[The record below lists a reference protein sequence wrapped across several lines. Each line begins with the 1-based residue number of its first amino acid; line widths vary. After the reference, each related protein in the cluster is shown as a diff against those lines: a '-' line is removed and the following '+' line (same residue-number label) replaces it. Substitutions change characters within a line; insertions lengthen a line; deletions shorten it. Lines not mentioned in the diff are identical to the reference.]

1 MFLLLKSA
9 KGVNNMWLKEELA
22 KELFNRLMSV
32 ILYGLECPSMY
43 AEMPLSEYL
52 DKYFLYIDARSRR
65 LKASL
70 CVPFYIDVND
80 LEEELKQLPLL
91 YSDTG
96 TYFNIVLS
104 DIRFTSHSPVYT
116 VITDR
121 SMKGGK
127 MAFSIRLQNISKE
140 DGKVWNTV
148 NVLGE
153 NFVVTDDAVGYSF
166 KNCELVNKLFGEDD
180 ERE

>member
-1 MFLLLKSA
+1 
-9 KGVNNMWLKEELA
+9 MWLKEELA

-70 CVPFYIDVND
+70 CVPFYIDVSD
-80 LEEELKQLPLL
+80 LEDELKQLPLL

-96 TYFNIVLS
+96 TYFNIVLAN
-104 DIRFTSHSPVYT
+104 IRFTSHSSIYAV
-116 VITDR
+116 VTDR
-121 SMKGGK
+121 SIKDGK
-127 MAFSIRLQNISKE
+127 MAFTLRMQKKNNLDSRLWNI
-140 DGKVWNTV
+140 V
-148 NVLGE
+148 NFEGE
-153 NFVVTDDAVGYSF
+153 NFVITDDCVGYSF
-166 KNCELVNKLFGEDD
+166 EKSELVNKLFGEDD
-180 ERE
+180 RDEKSY